1 MVNRPSFVL
10 LLASLVLVTAAKA
23 QRTDDSPPWRK
34 GMFFAS
40 VGGSWKAK
48 EYRVKN
54 TLRWSIDPQVAFF
67 VNDWLSVGL
76 GGTFGFDE
84 FNYTETNVITG
95 ITRSNLQEGRWWGLG
110 PTVRGHLGSSKFGLF
125 AQLSAHFGE
134 LEKNTEN
141 NFTDLD
147 DTYLREQGSFQ
158 MYTFSPGA
166 AYYFSPKFGAEVMA
180 HAWWTLADV
189 RSGNVTDNGQV
200 EQFNSARYDATGGG
214 WSVNLIYF
222 FSLAQG
228 ADQ

>member
-10 LLASLVLVTAAKA
+10 LLATLVLVTAAKA

-34 GMFFAS
+34 GMFFTS

-110 PTVRGHLGSSKFGLF
+110 PTIRGHLGSSKFGLF